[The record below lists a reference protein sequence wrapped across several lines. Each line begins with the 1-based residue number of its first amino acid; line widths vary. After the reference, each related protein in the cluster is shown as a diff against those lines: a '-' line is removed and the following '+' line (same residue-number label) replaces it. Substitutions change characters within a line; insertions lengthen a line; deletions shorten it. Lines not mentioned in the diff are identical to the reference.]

1 MTPVRILG
9 LGGSLGEFS
18 TTLKAMKI
26 ALIAAEVEGAVTEV
40 IDLRELDLPMYVPN
54 APEPQAALR
63 LAEATRCAHGFLW
76 SSPLYHGSM
85 SGSFKNAL
93 DWLEILGQDS
103 PPYLADKPVGLIAT
117 AGGAQA
123 LQGINAMEYA
133 VRALR
138 GYTVPM
144 VVPVPRAWKLFD
156 AGGEMIDEKVAGQL
170 RSLGKEVHRMA
181 HKMRPTEV

>member
-1 MTPVRILG
+1 MTVVRILG
-9 LGGSLGEFS
+9 IGGSLGETS
-18 TTLKAMKI
+18 SSLKALEI
-26 ALIAAEVEGAVTEV
+26 AIAAAHTDGAETEL

-54 APEPQAALR
+54 APEPQAAHR
-63 LAEATRCAHGFLW
+63 LAEASRRAHGFLW
-76 SSPLYHGSM
+76 CSPLYHGSM

-93 DWLEILGQDS
+93 DWLELLAHDT

-156 AGGEMIDEKVAGQL
+156 AEGAMTDAKVAGQL
-170 RSLGKEVHRMA
+170 ASLGREVHRVA
-181 HKMRPTEV
+181 EKMRPRGV